1 MNVKGRTFMNFMK
14 LLNVTTFEKLSA
26 FYGGISFYLVII
38 HTIEIQNGK
47 IVKF

>member
-38 HTIEIQNGK
+38 IHTIEILLQMGK
-47 IVKF
+47 L